1 MHDFNKNRLPTC
13 LSWLFQ
19 RTENVH
25 NRLTRLSSTRELRTQ
40 KFNASTYGLS
50 SLRCTGTKALNSLKN
65 DALFN
70 NVINKSTL
78 SAYFQIRPLS
88 LTKQLG
94 ITNIIVCH

>member
-13 LSWLFQ
+13 LNWLFQ
-19 RTENVH
+19 RTENVR
-25 NRLTRLSSTRELRTQ
+25 NQLTRLLSTRELRTQ
-40 KFNASTYGLS
+40 KFNASTNGLS
-50 SLRCTGTKALNSLKN
+50 SLCYTGTKAFNSLKN
-65 DALFN
+65 EALFN